1 MDAQSQSPPVKF
13 RNSRQRDK
21 EKSSIYSRYL
31 KPNLFRFK
39 NRTQSADTGAVNC
52 SKNQNV
58 NDKNASTSM
67 SGYKSYSYADKV
79 KELLKRDPISPK
91 TYRLINQHSGNQ
103 KQRNEKF
110 SPSTFEIKINKTEG
124 RHQFM

>member
-1 MDAQSQSPPVKF
+1 MDAQFQPQAVKL
-13 RNSRQRDK
+13 RNSRQREK

-31 KPNLFRFK
+31 KPNLLMFK
-39 NRTQSADTGAVNC
+39 NRTRSADTGAVNC

-58 NDKNASTSM
+58 TDKNASTSM

-91 TYRLINQHSGNQ
+91 TYQLINQHSSNQ
-103 KQRNEKF
+103 KQRNENF
-110 SPSTFEIKINKTEG
+110 PPSMFEIKINKTKG